1 MAPLAPESFVRSMRD
16 LLWPGG
22 KAAVDQIIWGSG
34 TPQYH
39 PQLLLESFREFDFPE
54 ME

>member
-1 MAPLAPESFVRSMRD
+1 MRD
-16 LLWPGG
+16 LLLPGG
-22 KAAVDQIIWGSG
+22 KAADQIIWGSG